1 MDSIALG
8 ISGNLQGYM
17 RCFSLLSGR
26 ILDRTWKDVDVH
38 KIPQSSISR
47 MKCVVKKQK
56 SVKALKFGDRQNMI
70 DRSIS
75 MGVMEDLNDDQ
86 ELSNYSNLQH
96 NIVTEEPQEVPE
108 NDDDS
113 ENNADRIIIEIV
125 EQDNKVAVEHRDA
138 EF

>member
-113 ENNADRIIIEIV
+113 KNNADRIIIEID
-125 EQDNKVAVEHRDA
+125 EQDNEVAVEYRDA